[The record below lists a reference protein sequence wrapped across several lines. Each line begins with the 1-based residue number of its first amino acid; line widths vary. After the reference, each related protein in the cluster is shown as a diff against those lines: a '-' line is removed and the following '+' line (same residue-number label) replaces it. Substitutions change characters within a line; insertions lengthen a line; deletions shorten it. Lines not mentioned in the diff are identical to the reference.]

1 MYMTRLW
8 KGRRQVRYLCRFDPC
23 RDNATLVTE
32 AVSNDGRALQYAS
45 ENLRRATWHHGWLLD
60 FLEFFFL
67 QLLLSTALSQMYRC
81 SCMQHTDTSICSRTP
96 ARRTISSW
104 WRHWSRIQRP
114 HQSFNQP
121 APNILGWSRPFQAV
135 SSYVSLY
142 IYINIWYTF
151 YIYIYVTILNCEIHE
166 TKASTNT
173 LTYIADFSEQSRFK
187 HLIHHYPMKLTQLK
201 SLRSFTI
208 LLQSFRI

>member
-1 MYMTRLW
+1 MVELKVGEQNAKLVELRELKWWCTVQNKTRVWDTGSLREHFASLNLKTQSLTVHDWRIW

-45 ENLRRATWHHGWLLD
+45 ENLRRATWHYGWLLD
-60 FLEFFFL
+60 FLEFFSTITL
-67 QLLLSTALSQMYRC
+67 VHGLVTNVQMQLHATYRYI
-81 SCMQHTDTSICSRTP
+81 HTICSRTP

-104 WRHWSRIQRP
+104 WRHWSQIQRP

-135 SSYVSLY
+135 SSYVY
-142 IYINIWYTF
+142 IYIPGIP
-151 YIYIYVTILNCEIHE
+151 YIYIYT
-166 TKASTNT
+166 
-173 LTYIADFSEQSRFK
+173 
-187 HLIHHYPMKLTQLK
+187 
-201 SLRSFTI
+201 
-208 LLQSFRI
+208 